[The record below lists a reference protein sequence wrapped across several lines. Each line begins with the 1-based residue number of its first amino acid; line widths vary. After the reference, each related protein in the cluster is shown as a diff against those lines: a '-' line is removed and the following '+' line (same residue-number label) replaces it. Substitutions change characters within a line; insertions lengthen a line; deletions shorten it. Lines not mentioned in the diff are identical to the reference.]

1 MNTTEHTWLDLVP
14 PRGATPAEARPASE
28 AQPETEPGDAI
39 TLSPDELRQIR
50 RLTGSVHSLDHP
62 DDTRQA
68 VCRVLGPRRVAVIL
82 QNHERGLSTPVSV
95 ES

>member
-1 MNTTEHTWLDLVP
+1 MSTEHTWLDLVP
-14 PRGATPAEARPASE
+14 PRGAASNE
-28 AQPETEPGDAI
+28 AQLVNGSSDAI

-82 QNHERGLSTPVSV
+82 QNGERGLRTPVVV
-95 ES
+95 E